1 MWSSVILTQLS
12 VSANNNFPL
21 YHSNMAVICTH
32 RMDSSF
38 SGGDMFVYEVL
49 HDLYLVCNINT
60 IQCVLWTLEYLK
72 LHETQTP
79 QTFMLPPMGA
89 MYVRHN
95 VRTSNCKLR
104 SLQSACRCGL
114 CVLLHTDKIQQ
125 ERSKNAPKLGQ
136 TIKYFMCLWLK
147 LMHVIF
153 KKI

>member
-1 MWSSVILTQLS
+1 MTPTKVFFLPFEADNKKKSLGIGIAGIFCKEQ
-12 VSANNNFPL
+12 
-21 YHSNMAVICTH
+21 YQIH
-32 RMDSSF
+32 
-38 SGGDMFVYEVL
+38 G
-49 HDLYLVCNINT
+49 
-60 IQCVLWTLEYLK
+60 YLK
-72 LHETQTP
+72 LHET

-89 MYVRHN
+89 MYDRHN

-147 LMHVIF
+147 LMHVNF

>member
-1 MWSSVILTQLS
+1 
-12 VSANNNFPL
+12 
-21 YHSNMAVICTH
+21 
-32 RMDSSF
+32 
-38 SGGDMFVYEVL
+38 
-49 HDLYLVCNINT
+49 
-60 IQCVLWTLEYLK
+60 
-72 LHETQTP
+72 
-79 QTFMLPPMGA
+79 MGA

-147 LMHVIF
+147 LMHVISVAF
-153 KKI
+153 HLEEKIICLLGAKNFSLRDKVLAWPIRGEIKNIS